1 MIIPRK
7 PKILVAAIRCAP
19 GKCATDAQYAR
30 MIARSISDAGLF
42 DVTIDA
48 GNTFGTTPQ
57 GEQFDL
63 ALVPHG
69 NRHLKHQANRMAF
82 VDARCKNVWCIM
94 STPLLEYIIFDR
106 DGYSGG
112 NSLARS
118 PGMLDVDG
126 VIEKN
131 AENTFDHL
139 QRVYIS
145 KNRSKYNQ
153 PAPAPSV
160 AVRSASAP
168 FILALG
174 QVSGD
179 TACVFTHFPAST
191 SDTSVGYL
199 KTWLT
204 ALPILDTFGVPVIYK
219 PHPREAS
226 CHNALLNEFLAGPTF
241 LNASVAGEI
250 SLHDLLRE
258 CAGVITINSG
268 AGFEALMHLKP
279 VVTMGAVDY
288 SGATLNCKSAADIE
302 AALDYINRPVDEVW
316 LKRYLHAYLA
326 RTYPTHGRY
335 TFAKLA
341 GHLLDLPAGAGVKP
355 IYFLGRHNWDNTRI
369 EHGAKPVS
377 ELLAQ

>member
-1 MIIPRK
+1 MTK

-19 GKCATDAQYAR
+19 GKSEADAQYAR
-30 MIARSISDAGLF
+30 MIARSITECGLF

-48 GNTFGTTPQ
+48 GQTFGTTPT
-57 GEQFDL
+57 GDRFDL

-69 NRHLKHQANRMAF
+69 NRHLKHQAKRMAY
-82 VDARCKNVWCIM
+82 VDARCRNVWCIM
-94 STPLLEYIIFDR
+94 STPLLEYILFDR

-112 NSLARS
+112 NTLALN
-118 PGMLDVDG
+118 PWNLDVDG

-131 AENTFDHL
+131 ADATFEHL

-145 KNRSKYNQ
+145 KNRSKYKQ
-153 PAPAPSV
+153 PPAAPGV
-160 AVRSASAP
+160 AVRGASAP

-204 ALPILDTFGVPVIYK
+204 AMPILDGLGLPIIYK
-219 PHPREAS
+219 PHPKEAS
-226 CHNALLNEFLAGPTF
+226 CHNELLNEFLAGPTF
-241 LNASVAGEI
+241 PNVTVAGEI
-250 SLHDLLRE
+250 SVHDLIRE
-258 CAGVITINSG
+258 CLGVVTINSG

-288 SGATLNCKSAADIE
+288 SGATLNCGTAADIHLVRTHLE
-302 AALDYINRPVDEVW
+302 RPVDEVAR
-316 LKRYLHAYLA
+316 KKYLHAYLA
-326 RTYPTHGRY
+326 RTYPTHGAD

-341 GHLLDLPAGAGVKP
+341 GHLLQLPHRAGHGPPV
-355 IYFLGRHNWDNTRI
+355 YFLGRENWDTSRI
-369 EHGAKPVS
+369 EHGTTAPG
-377 ELLAQ
+377 ELPAQ